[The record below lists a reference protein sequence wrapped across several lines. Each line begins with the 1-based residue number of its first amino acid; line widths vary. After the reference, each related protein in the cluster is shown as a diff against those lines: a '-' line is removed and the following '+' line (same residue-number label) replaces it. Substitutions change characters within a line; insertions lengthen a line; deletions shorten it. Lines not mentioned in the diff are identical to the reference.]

1 VPISIDAAKLQ
12 NDLKLHDFSTRVL
25 ASVAKLDGIRNAAQS
40 QLDAAFRG
48 DKAMDVESLRKVC
61 ALWDEVKEMMTCF
74 LPFKLDTATGER
86 VHSQLLLYRN
96 AVMEGALGVL
106 GIENSCGS
114 STALAG
120 NHSAKE

>member
-1 VPISIDAAKLQ
+1 
-12 NDLKLHDFSTRVL
+12 
-25 ASVAKLDGIRNAAQS
+25 
-40 QLDAAFRG
+40 
-48 DKAMDVESLRKVC
+48 
-61 ALWDEVKEMMTCF
+61 MMTCF

-120 NHSAKE
+120 NVISAEE